1 MSSTI
6 HRKRKI
12 TTHNDDSDDN
22 DGGDVDGGASADWG
36 TAITLA
42 GIRGPVVDLSWRY
55 LPPLYS
61 LGQICEKGI
70 F

>member
-6 HRKRKI
+6 HKKIQI
-12 TTHNDDSDDN
+12 TTHNDDSDEDE
-22 DGGDVDGGASADWG
+22 GVDVDGSASNGWW

-42 GIRGPVVDLSWRY
+42 GLRGPVVDLPGSY
-55 LPPLYS
+55 LPPPFS
-61 LGQICEKGI
+61 MGQIYEKGI

>member
-6 HRKRKI
+6 HKKIQI
-12 TTHNDDSDDN
+12 TTHNDDSDDD
-22 DGGDVDGGASADWG
+22 DGGDVDGSASNGWR

-42 GIRGPVVDLSWRY
+42 GLRGPVVDLPWCY
-55 LPPLYS
+55 LPPPFS
-61 LGQICEKGI
+61 MGQIYEKGN